1 MQETQTL
8 FECKGNITIKATAEY
23 TIHGCEGAFFFQKYT
38 SFSSKSKPK
47 HTKNQNTK
55 SGTGPTWHHA
65 DEAANRRFRG
75 RTTSC
80 SLDSGSGTVYG

>member
-23 TIHGCEGAFFFQKYT
+23 T

-47 HTKNQNTK
+47 THKNQNTK
-55 SGTGPTWHHA
+55 SGIGPTWHRA
-65 DEAANRRFRG
+65 DEVANRRF
-75 RTTSC
+75 
-80 SLDSGSGTVYG
+80 